1 MNRRYIKSSAIRAF
15 VLIFMLVTI
24 AVPSTVGLVFGAE
37 NVRVKIEQTGGFFAT
52 QGDSNVPLKV
62 RVTNNSNAR
71 ISFAPSIGLSATS
84 GPLTEQRPNTGTIIL
99 ESGQST
105 ELVFTINVSGTAF
118 AGTHTVDITLID
130 DGQVLRSGSANIQVG
145 KKLSAPITGNDE
157 TFLPAADLIHSL
169 SPGDSIIAG
178 SDNNFSLTFVNRSN
192 TAMKDAKVTLSLPE
206 GISVNNASSTLYV
219 GYVGIGDTKS
229 VTFPITADSELTSKN
244 YPISVRIDFYI
255 GLNNSQSI
263 EQTLYVPV
271 SGKGGGASNIAITS
285 VNVPVQVASGDDF
298 RLSFKVENRG
308 TSDTGKL
315 RIFTESQDELPNR
328 TQNIFLDSGILKG
341 ESKQFSVTYFSE
353 ASAVEKNYPI
363 KIVVE
368 PTSGG
373 KEGESV
379 SQYTG
384 VFIKKTGSG
393 SIKTPQL
400 MVSSYSFG
408 GSYVQA
414 GDEFNLSLQLYN
426 TSGSH
431 DLENIKVTVDSTDGT
446 FIPVRSSNSFYIEK
460 IDHKGTADH
469 SMIFSVKPDAEQ
481 KTTSVNLN
489 MSYEDISGN
498 EYTANDVI
506 SIPVMQETRL
516 VIDDIVAP
524 PELYAGMQTGLNV
537 QFYNM
542 GKTTLGNLRINA
554 EGDFDTMESST
565 YYVGNMEPGRN
576 DYYSFSFMPRA
587 VGPMDG
593 RVVFTYE
600 DASGNEQSFSK
611 EFTFEIMDMPP
622 MPDDFYPPM
631 DEPGS
636 GKIPW
641 IPIAVG
647 LAVLI
652 AVAVFL
658 IRRRRKK
665 RMLKEMS
672 IDE

>member
-1 MNRRYIKSSAIRAF
+1 MNRRYIKAIRAF
-15 VLIFMLVTI
+15 ALIFMIVAIVTPNT
-24 AVPSTVGLVFGAE
+24 ACPAYGAE
-37 NVRVKIEQTGGFFAT
+37 NVQVKMEQTGGFFAT

-62 RVTNNSNAR
+62 RVTNNSNAK
-71 ISFAPSIGLSATS
+71 ISFTPSIGLSATS
-84 GPLTEQRPNTGTIIL
+84 GPLTEQRPNTGTISL
-99 ESGQST
+99 GSGQST
-105 ELVFTINVSGTAF
+105 ELVFTINVSGTASV
-118 AGTHTVDITLID
+118 GTHTIDVTLID
-130 DGQVLRSGSANIQVG
+130 NGQVLRSSIASIQVG
-145 KKLSAPITGNDE
+145 KKLSAPVTGNDE
-157 TFLPAADLIHSL
+157 TYLPAADLIHSL
-169 SPGDSIIAG
+169 SPADSIVAG
-178 SDNNFSLTFVNRSN
+178 GNNNFTLTFVNRGN
-192 TAMKDAKVTLSLPE
+192 TPMKDAKVTISLPE
-206 GISVNNASSTLYV
+206 GLSVNNASSTLYV

-229 VTFPITADSELTSKN
+229 VTFPIAADSDLVSKN

-255 GLNNSQSI
+255 AISNSQSI

-271 SGKGGGASNIAITS
+271 SGRGGAAANVAITS
-285 VNVPVQVASGDDF
+285 ISAPMQVASGDDF
-298 RLSFKVENRG
+298 SLSFKIENRG
-308 TSDTGKL
+308 ASDTGRL
-315 RIFTESQDELPNR
+315 RIYTESQDGLPNR
-328 TQNIFLDSGILKG
+328 SQNIFLDPGIGKG
-341 ESKQFSVTYFSE
+341 ESKEFSVTYFSE
-353 ASAVEKNYPI
+353 SSVAEKNYPI

-368 PTSGG
+368 PASGG

-384 VFIKKTGSG
+384 VFIKRIGSG

-414 GDEFNLSLQLYN
+414 GDEFNLALKLYN

-431 DLENIKVTVDSTDGT
+431 DLENIKVTVESADGT
-446 FIPVRSSNSFYIEK
+446 FIPVRSSNSFYVEK
-460 IDHKGTADH
+460 IGHKGTADH
-469 SMIFSVKPDAEQ
+469 SMVFSVKPDAEQ

-489 MSYEDISGN
+489 MSYQDMGGN

-542 GKTTLGNLRINA
+542 GKTTLSNLRINA

-587 VGPMDG
+587 VGPMNG

-600 DASGNEQSFSK
+600 DASGNEQSYLK
-611 EFTFEIMDMPP
+611 EFTFDIMDMPE

-631 DEPGS
+631 EEAG
-636 GKIPW
+636 GKTPW
-641 IPIAVG
+641 IPIVAG
-647 LAVLI
+647 LIVLAAALI
-652 AVAVFL
+652 FL

-665 RMLKEMS
+665 RILKEMS